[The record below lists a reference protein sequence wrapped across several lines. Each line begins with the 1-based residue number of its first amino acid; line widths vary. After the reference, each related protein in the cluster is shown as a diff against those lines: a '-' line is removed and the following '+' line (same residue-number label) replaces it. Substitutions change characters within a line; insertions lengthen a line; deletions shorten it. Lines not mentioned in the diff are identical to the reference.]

1 MRFRTTIS
9 LHGKNNAGIP
19 VPDEVVDELGSGKRP
34 AVLVTLGGH
43 TYRSTVARM
52 GGQYLIALNSENRK
66 KSGVEPGDEVDI
78 ELELDATPRE
88 VTVPD
93 DLAAALKNEATARKF
108 FDGMSYTNKSACVS
122 WIESAKKAETRE
134 ARVAKAVTML
144 TEGKP
149 PRG

>member
-108 FDGMSYTNKSACVS
+108 FDGMSYTNKSACVT

>member
-19 VPDEVVDELGSGKRP
+19 VPDEVVEKLGSGKRP
-34 AVLVTLGGH
+34 AVSVTLGGH

-52 GGQYLIALNSENRK
+52 GGQNLIALNAENRK
-66 KSGVEPGDEVDI
+66 LAGVEPGDEVDVD
-78 ELELDATPRE
+78 LELDSAPRE
-88 VTVPD
+88 VTVPG
-93 DLAAALKNEATARKF
+93 DLQAAFKGEPAAKKF
-108 FDGMSYTNKSACVS
+108 FDAMSYTNKSACVI

-134 ARVAKAVTML
+134 ARVAKAITML
-144 TEGKP
+144 NEGKP